1 MLSGLTFD
9 EAPVL
14 DDANAELLRAL
25 ERTGLEELLEEPQDL
40 WGHQQGKA
48 GKLVS
53 GLIPIDE
60 TA

>member
-1 MLSGLTFD
+1 MQERRVLTFD

-40 WGHQQGKA
+40 WGTSRVKRESWSRA
-48 GKLVS
+48 
-53 GLIPIDE
+53 
-60 TA
+60 